1 MTMFDKKLYVE
12 TFSALHASEDTLAE
26 IRKLTSQTRKEAPH
40 GIRPAVLLTAL
51 LVFLLSFAA
60 LAAGSRRMGGWVHH
74 ASVRSVEKMGLSCPN
89 RLGEYRLSGP
99 SPFRRIHAAP
109 EESSVLKA
117 WLDPDYTWM
126 SAEYQNEAGQTLSL
140 GFGKTDHPLWAYC
153 FSYDAEAEVWL
164 GAETDTG
171 QKNTEKQDTESSAGS
186 SGPDIKNVET
196 TKYQGCTIYLAA
208 RNRSV
213 EAHWVDPEIGLCLVL
228 SSGPDWIQDEAERQ
242 NRDTAC
248 LAQREFLNLVKH
260 VIDDN
265 RTK

>member
-26 IRKLTSQTRKEAPH
+26 IRKLTPH

-109 EESSVLKA
+109 EESSGLKA

-126 SAEYQNEAGQTLSL
+126 SAEYQNEAGHTVSVMTRKRR
-140 GFGKTDHPLWAYC
+140 FGSAQRQIPDKKT
-153 FSYDAEAEVWL
+153 
-164 GAETDTG
+164 
-171 QKNTEKQDTESSAGS
+171 QKSR
-186 SGPDIKNVET
+186 I
-196 TKYQGCTIYLAA
+196 
-208 RNRSV
+208 RNRP
-213 EAHWVDPEIGLCLVL
+213 PEVPARI
-228 SSGPDWIQDEAERQ
+228 
-242 NRDTAC
+242 
-248 LAQREFLNLVKH
+248 
-260 VIDDN
+260 
-265 RTK
+265 

>member
-1 MTMFDKKLYVE
+1 MFDKKLYVE

-26 IRKLTSQTRKEAPH
+26 IRKLTSQTRKKAPH
-40 GIRPAVLLTAL
+40 GIRPVVLLTAL

-74 ASVRSVEKMGLSCPN
+74 ASVRSVEKMGLSCPD

-171 QKNTEKQDTESSAGS
+171 QKTQKSR
-186 SGPDIKNVET
+186 I
-196 TKYQGCTIYLAA
+196 
-208 RNRSV
+208 RNRP
-213 EAHWVDPEIGLCLVL
+213 PEVPARI
-228 SSGPDWIQDEAERQ
+228 
-242 NRDTAC
+242 
-248 LAQREFLNLVKH
+248 
-260 VIDDN
+260 
-265 RTK
+265 